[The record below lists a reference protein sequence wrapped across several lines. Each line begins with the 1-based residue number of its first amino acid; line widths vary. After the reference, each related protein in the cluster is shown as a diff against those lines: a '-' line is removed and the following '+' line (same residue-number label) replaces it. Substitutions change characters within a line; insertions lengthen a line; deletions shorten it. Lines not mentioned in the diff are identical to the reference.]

1 MKEFKYYSIIS
12 NKKFTILIICFFL
25 IFLTY
30 FLKYKLKKKVG
41 IIGLEHSQNVGNNL
55 LKYAIYIKL
64 LELGYDPYIVGKIYP
79 KHNISFLL
87 NTIKVRIINK
97 SFTEIK
103 KNDYDILMVNSDQT
117 WRNYKNKYVY
127 DIAFLK
133 FAKFWNI
140 SKLVYAASLG
150 IDKWEFNK
158 KDEEIAKSL
167 LKDFNGI
174 SVREK
179 SSVKL
184 VEQHLGLKPSF
195 VLDPTFLIDKKYYL
209 NLIKNYKNDVIIDK
223 NYIFIY
229 TVSNSIK
236 LKRFVKSVSNK
247 YKIYQININVQNQIQ
262 KFLYGIYKCK
272 AVITDSF
279 HGTVFSL
286 IFNKPFI
293 SFVYRSRG
301 NARFNT
307 LKDIFHLK
315 NRIFDENFIPDLNQ
329 LEIPLN
335 LNKSILN
342 SLKKQSINFLKKN
355 LYI

>member
-1 MKEFKYYSIIS
+1 
-12 NKKFTILIICFFL
+12 
-25 IFLTY
+25 
-30 FLKYKLKKKVG
+30 
-41 IIGLEHSQNVGNNL
+41 
-55 LKYAIYIKL
+55 
-64 LELGYDPYIVGKIYP
+64 
-79 KHNISFLL
+79 
-87 NTIKVRIINK
+87 
-97 SFTEIK
+97 
-103 KNDYDILMVNSDQT
+103 MVNSDQT

-150 IDKWEFNK
+150 IEKWGFNK

-167 LKDFNGI
+167 LKDFKGI

-209 NLIKNYKNDVIIDK
+209 YLIKNYKNDVIIDRS
-223 NYIFIY
+223 YIFIY

-236 LKRFVKSVSNK
+236 LKRFANIVSKK

-293 SFVYRSRG
+293 SFVYQSRG

-315 NRIFDENFIPDLNQ
+315 NRIYDENCIPDLKQ

-342 SLKKQSINFLKKN
+342 SLKKQSINKLYKN
-355 LYI
+355 